1 MIKKRVPDPA
11 IGNTKFVTIAAAIS
25 AMGGLLFGYDTGVI
39 SGAILFVKQDFSLSA
54 ITEGFVVS
62 AVLLGAIGGAIFG
75 GTLADRF
82 GRRKII
88 ILAAVIFALGGIGT
102 ALAMNIAWLILGRI
116 IVGMAIGV
124 ASFAAPL
131 YISEVSPA
139 PIRGK
144 LVSLNQ
150 FAITIG
156 IVVSY
161 LIGYALSGSRN
172 WRMMF
177 GLAAVPSTLLGIGM
191 LVMPESP
198 RWLVSHDLLNKAT
211 RVLRKIRASTA
222 VGNELADIQ
231 HDLAQQSGSWAELFS
246 PLVKPALLIGIGLAV
261 FQQITG
267 INTIIYY
274 APTIFQFAGVESSSA
289 AILATVGVGAV
300 NMIMTILAMYLLD
313 RVGRKPLL
321 MVGLTGMILSLVV
334 LGAVFMAPDFVSMH
348 SWIVISGLMLFVA
361 SFAIGLGP
369 VFWLL
374 ISEIYPLKIRGMAMG
389 IASVANWGANLIV
402 ALTFLSL
409 AQAIGKSGTFWLYGI
424 ISIGSLFFVH
434 FLVPE
439 TKGHSLEAIQSHWR
453 SGKHPR
459 LM

>member
-150 FAITIG
+150 LAITIG

-300 NMIMTILAMYLLD
+300 NMIITILAMYLLD

-321 MVGLTGMILSLVV
+321 MIGLTGMILSLVV

>member
-150 FAITIG
+150 LAITIG

-161 LIGYALSGSRN
+161 LVGYALSGSRN

-300 NMIMTILAMYLLD
+300 NMIITILAMYLLD

-321 MVGLTGMILSLVV
+321 MIGLTGMILSLVV

>member
-75 GTLADRF
+75 GTLADHF

-150 FAITIG
+150 LAITIG

-198 RWLVSHDLLNKAT
+198 RWLVSHDLLNKAP
-211 RVLRKIRASTA
+211 RVLRKIRASSA

-300 NMIMTILAMYLLD
+300 NMIITILAMYLLD

-321 MVGLTGMILSLVV
+321 MIGLTGMILSLVV

>member
-1 MIKKRVPDPA
+1 MIKKRVPEPA

-75 GTLADRF
+75 GTLADHF

-150 FAITIG
+150 LAITIG

-161 LIGYALSGSRN
+161 LVGYALSGSRN

-300 NMIMTILAMYLLD
+300 NMIITILAMYLLD

-321 MVGLTGMILSLVV
+321 MIGLTGMILSLVV

>member
-1 MIKKRVPDPA
+1 MIKKRVPEPA

-150 FAITIG
+150 LAITIG

-161 LIGYALSGSRN
+161 LVGYALSGSRN

-300 NMIMTILAMYLLD
+300 NMIITILAMYLLD

-321 MVGLTGMILSLVV
+321 MIGLTGMILSLVV